1 MEQHKTLNVAIVG
14 GGPGC
19 KAIME
24 MIFAEK
30 LNQLRMK
37 LVGVASIDPQ
47 AVGNLFA
54 QERGIYTAEDYHDLY
69 KLKDLHIIIELTGH
83 PEVTEEIFRTKP
95 EHVRLMDHVA
105 ARLFW
110 DIFQLEEKRIKERTR
125 AEDIVRQSEEKY
137 KTLIESSLTGIFIHQ
152 DGKYVFVNDRFAETH
167 GYQAEELLGKDPMA
181 LIHPDERGALREI
194 AAKRLKGEAVPQ
206 QYIVRRLR
214 KDGKTVWCEMMAT
227 VIEYEGKP
235 AVMGNM
241 IDISE
246 HRRTEH
252 ALRKSEDKYS
262 TLVENSLTGIYIDQ
276 GGTIRFCNKKFAEIY
291 GYSRNELIGMDPRE
305 VVHPEDRPFTND
317 IRTKRLKGE
326 EAPSE
331 YEARGLKKSGE
342 SVWVARRNSTI
353 EFEGQPA
360 ILGNIADITERKQ
373 AEERLRDSEARLRT
387 ILNSIHAG
395 IIVIDP
401 ETRTIVD
408 VNPVA
413 AQMVGVPKE
422 ETVGKVCHKYV
433 CPAEE
438 GHCPIMDL
446 GQTVDNAERVL
457 LTASGKSIPI
467 LKTVTSVT
475 LGGRHHLLESFLD
488 ITELKGAQERLRES
502 QERYRIVLEASP
514 DPVVVYDMEGQCTYV
529 NPAFTRVF
537 GWTQEELL
545 GKKVDYVP
553 EQNWPETQMM
563 IDKILAGESFS
574 GIESRRYTKAGKIL
588 DVSISAAIYVSR
600 EAVPIGSVHVL
611 RDITDQKRVE
621 EALQKAHDELEQRV
635 EERTAK
641 LAKITEQLK
650 QELTERKRAEEAL
663 RVAHGALAKK
673 AADLEAVNEELS
685 EYTYVVSH
693 DLGAPLRAIHNYADF
708 LREDLEDSLG
718 GEQKTYLDNIDHA
731 VRQGEELVEDL
742 LELSRVGKG
751 SGPTEGIGMGTFL
764 EKLVAHLDLSR
775 DVDVVIGD
783 EWPTIKAEQTLLRQ
797 IFQNLIG
804 NAVKFN
810 SSTSKRV
817 EMGWLPVDQRHC
829 EIFVRDNGIGI
840 EPRHHEQIFQVFQR
854 LHTRAEYEG
863 TGLGLAIVKKATGKL
878 HGSVRVE
885 SKPGEGSTFFVTLP
899 KTNEEG

>member
-1 MEQHKTLNVAIVG
+1 MEQYKTLNVAIVG

-30 LNQLRMK
+30 LSQLRMK
-37 LVGVASIDPQ
+37 LVGVASNDPQ
-47 AVGNLFA
+47 TVGYLFA
-54 QERGIYTAEDYHDLY
+54 QEKGIYTTEDYHELY

-83 PEVTEEIFRTKP
+83 PEVAEEIFRTKP

-110 DIFQLEEKRIKERTR
+110 DIFQLEEKRIEERTR

-167 GYQAEELLGKDPMA
+167 GCQAEELLGKDPMA
-181 LIHPDERGALREI
+181 LIHPDERETLKEL
-194 AAKRLKGEAVPQ
+194 AAKRLRGEAVPQ

-227 VIEYEGKP
+227 VIEYKGKP

-246 HRRTEH
+246 HRRMEN

-276 GGTIRFCNKKFAEIY
+276 GGTIQFCNNKFAEIY
-291 GYSRNELIGMDPRE
+291 GYSRDELMGMDPRKL
-305 VVHPEDRPFTND
+305 VHPEDRPFTND

-342 SVWVARRNSTI
+342 SVWVARRNAAI
-353 EFEGQPA
+353 EFEGQSA
-360 ILGNIADITERKQ
+360 ILGNIADITERKR
-373 AEERLRDSEARLRT
+373 AEERRRDSEARLRT
-387 ILNSIHAG
+387 ILNSVHAG

-401 ETRTIVD
+401 ETHTIVD

-413 AQMVGVPKE
+413 AQMVGDPKE
-422 ETVGKVCHKYV
+422 EIVGKACHRYV

-438 GHCPIMDL
+438 GQCPITDL

-488 ITELKGAQERLRES
+488 ITELKRAQERLRES

-514 DPVVVYDMEGQCTYV
+514 DPVVVYDMEGQCTYL

-545 GKKVDYVP
+545 GKKVGYVP

-563 IDKILAGESFS
+563 IDKVLAGENFS
-574 GIESRRYTKAGKIL
+574 GIESRRHTKDGKIL

-600 EAVPIGSVHVL
+600 ESVPIGSIHIL
-611 RDITDQKRVE
+611 RDITAQKQVE

-641 LAKITEQLK
+641 LGRTTEQLK

-663 RVAHGALAKK
+663 RLVHKDLAKK

-731 VRQGEELVEDL
+731 VHQGEELVEDL

-751 SGPTEGIGMGTFL
+751 SGPTEGIDMGTFL
-764 EKLVAHLDLSR
+764 KKLVTHLDLSR
-775 DVDVVIGD
+775 DVDVVIGN
-783 EWPTIKAEQTLLRQ
+783 EWPTIEAEQTLLRQ

-804 NAVKFN
+804 NAIKFN
-810 SSTSKRV
+810 SSAAKRV
-817 EMGWLPVDQRHC
+817 EMGWFPVDQQHC

-854 LHTRAEYEG
+854 LHTRAEYDG

-899 KTNEEG
+899 KT

>member
-1 MEQHKTLNVAIVG
+1 MER
-14 GGPGC
+14 P
-19 KAIME
+19 
-24 MIFAEK
+24 
-30 LNQLRMK
+30 
-37 LVGVASIDPQ
+37 S
-47 AVGNLFA
+47 
-54 QERGIYTAEDYHDLY
+54 
-69 KLKDLHIIIELTGH
+69 
-83 PEVTEEIFRTKP
+83 
-95 EHVRLMDHVA
+95 
-105 ARLFW
+105 
-110 DIFQLEEKRIKERTR
+110 
-125 AEDIVRQSEEKY
+125 
-137 KTLIESSLTGIFIHQ
+137 
-152 DGKYVFVNDRFAETH
+152 
-167 GYQAEELLGKDPMA
+167 
-181 LIHPDERGALREI
+181 GA
-194 AAKRLKGEAVPQ
+194 
-206 QYIVRRLR
+206 
-214 KDGKTVWCEMMAT
+214 
-227 VIEYEGKP
+227 

-241 IDISE
+241 TDISE
-246 HRRTEH
+246 HKRTED
-252 ALRKSEDKYS
+252 ALRKSEDKYG
-262 TLVENSLTGIYIDQ
+262 TLVEHSLTGIYIDQ
-276 GGTIRFCNKKFAEIY
+276 GGKIVFANNKFAEIY
-291 GYSRNELIGMDPRE
+291 GYSRDELIGMDPRKL
-305 VVHPEDRPFTND
+305 VHPEDRPLTND

-342 SVWVARRNSTI
+342 AVWIARRNTAM
-353 EFEGQPA
+353 EYEGELA

-387 ILNSIHAG
+387 ILNSVHAG

-413 AQMVGVPKE
+413 AQMVGAPKE
-422 ETVGKVCHKYV
+422 EIVGKVCHKYV

-438 GHCPIMDL
+438 GHCPIADL

-457 LTASGKSIPI
+457 LTASGKSIAI

-488 ITELKGAQERLRES
+488 ITELKRAQERLRDS

-514 DPVVVYDMEGQCTYV
+514 DPVVVYDMEGQCTYL

-545 GKKVDYVP
+545 GKKVGYVP

-563 IDKILAGESFS
+563 IDKVLAGESFS
-574 GIESRRYTKAGKIL
+574 GIESRRYTKAGEIL

-641 LAKITEQLK
+641 LARTTEQLK

-663 RVAHGALAKK
+663 RVAHKALAKK

-708 LREDLEDSLG
+708 LREDLEDTLG

-731 VRQGEELVEDL
+731 VHQGEELVEDL

-751 SGPTEGIGMGTFL
+751 SGPTEGIDMGPFL
-764 EKLVAHLDLSR
+764 EKLVVHLDLSR

-783 EWPTIKAEQTLLRQ
+783 EWPTIEAEPTLLRQ

-810 SSTSKRV
+810 SSAPKRV
-817 EMGWLPVDQRHC
+817 EMGWLPVNQQHC

-899 KTNEEG
+899 KTHEEG